1 MFQPQA
7 KVEEALAKVESC
19 TVKTAED
26 EVDGESPV
34 AVESQTLNAAAL
46 LSKPSPERIGSS
58 NSEGKLPSDY
68 TPALY

>member
-34 AVESQTLNAAAL
+34 AVESQTLNTAAL

-58 NSEGKLPSDY
+58 NSEGKFPSDY